1 MANTLDLIAK
11 HEGFS
16 SEAYWDHNQWSV
28 GYGSYAGSRDRNTPP
43 TINNISRAEGRQLL
57 AQQLPAYERSVGKYD
72 STYNWTDNER
82 AALTSFAYNIGSID
96 QLTANG
102 TRSREEIAA
111 KMLEYNKASGRELS
125 GLTSRRRDE
134 QALFLGDTPFN
145 GAPPA
150 YGGTGSSEAT
160 GGTDPG
166 PATPGAPT
174 PTNLASAESLS
185 DIVTSMENNGEW
197 WRNAL
202 DEYQNY
208 TYHLELFIVNQ
219 QDARDFLQSEAIN
232 IDSIISNSWPGSDI
246 QYITIAETGV
256 TTEFNI
262 QDLEIQSLGA
272 GSNSTSKLAGTATRL
287 SFSIVQVGNTSL
299 NDNLMNAA
307 LLSGYASIPDAKYFL
322 KVNFKGYDDNG
333 TVITSESQNLTKV
346 FPFVI
351 SNVNDVPSSTD
362 ARGTIT
368 TIDGTITQD
377 YATSRSIDMTQHNF
391 EFKIK
396 ETLDETLKEFFSAL
410 NENITENDFSTEKPD
425 ENQYVHT
432 YNYELDPDTMQ
443 LFGNS
448 PMNGDE
454 PNVGGAANNTVGTR
468 TGAVN
473 VSEQIGVVVPGLSII
488 DIIYDIC
495 IQSIDVRTELT
506 EERDTFT
513 KVISVLPT
521 ASPKPDGL
529 NPLIG
534 ETGHEVEYF
543 ITTKNHIVIQ
553 NNSDNVNKVTKSAQ
567 LVNEIFDNNQCKKIY
582 YYQYTGLNDQ
592 ILDFNISM
600 NRQLMKAYN
609 LPKDEA
615 YAQRFIDSNANIIED
630 LNPRAKARIQELQ
643 GQLSAMEVD
652 RSEANVNLEGIRS
665 EIENQSESIT
675 DSVVAGQRDALL
687 AAGVDPALAN
697 ATAEGLRDKPL
708 QAQLQAAQQYDPD
721 ILSETADARGAL
733 SGLTDSFNS
742 VSDTLNSLSDAANNA
757 QRQIDEV
764 TIQALGAQVA
774 QSTNQQ
780 INNISENFAGSVT
793 GIGNSN
799 QIIME
804 NLDDNMISTLTTQ
817 QLEDI
822 VEALMVNPVIF
833 KRGVLPYLTE
843 KSNVRIYTSSN
854 EVEVDLAKE
863 KFYEAINM
871 DISMQKLKMTI
882 KGDPYWIDTYFT
894 PKTAKEFYGTKN
906 ALDDYKNNPM
916 ALNGAN
922 YVVVTTN
929 KAAGV
934 DELDNTKIAH
944 LATMLY
950 AVRNVTSSF
959 SGGQFVQQLDM
970 IKVAVPD
977 SFNAVNPFMSTV
989 SVDNGE
995 EEVMSQSLEPANP
1008 GETVVPETTVVP
1020 IEELQNPNNLPIG
1033 AGNRAVEDENG
1044 NIGLQLDPD
1053 GAPNANLALQAIANN
1068 LLENDGIPT
1077 AEQSRQYNK
1086 VKSQVEYYCQQG
1098 NESSCLALRQTN
1110 DTVDKMIVQNIAGE
1124 PPYDNAQIVRDINES
1139 GIEVTPEGIA
1149 VIQESMKANG
1159 HETFNADD
1167 IEGITQ
1173 EEVDAFTQKV
1183 DDDAASFYIGPNGI
1197 VENPS
1202 DGVISADM
1210 VDISNGNNPY
1220 SSRASK
1226 VQSISDGSNGFRSVS
1241 AEIPADT
1248 LTPIEYEKAQQLQT
1262 ELRQRIQAKPLNEM
1276 TTEEYQE
1283 VKDLESGINGMVDA
1297 ATTGE
1302 RGEQNIQFREQRR
1315 DNEIAELEAQEA
1327 EVQADLDSWYW
1338 SKSGRTEDENKLAD
1352 IQKQLEQKRSEDY
1365 R

>member
-1 MANTLDLIAK
+1 
-11 HEGFS
+11 
-16 SEAYWDHNQWSV
+16 
-28 GYGSYAGSRDRNTPP
+28 
-43 TINNISRAEGRQLL
+43 
-57 AQQLPAYERSVGKYD
+57 
-72 STYNWTDNER
+72 
-82 AALTSFAYNIGSID
+82 
-96 QLTANG
+96 
-102 TRSREEIAA
+102 
-111 KMLEYNKASGRELS
+111 
-125 GLTSRRRDE
+125 
-134 QALFLGDTPFN
+134 
-145 GAPPA
+145 
-150 YGGTGSSEAT
+150 
-160 GGTDPG
+160 
-166 PATPGAPT
+166 
-174 PTNLASAESLS
+174 
-185 DIVTSMENNGEW
+185 
-197 WRNAL
+197 
-202 DEYQNY
+202 
-208 TYHLELFIVNQ
+208 
-219 QDARDFLQSEAIN
+219 
-232 IDSIISNSWPGSDI
+232 
-246 QYITIAETGV
+246 
-256 TTEFNI
+256 
-262 QDLEIQSLGA
+262 
-272 GSNSTSKLAGTATRL
+272 
-287 SFSIVQVGNTSL
+287 
-299 NDNLMNAA
+299 
-307 LLSGYASIPDAKYFL
+307 
-322 KVNFKGYDDNG
+322 
-333 TVITSESQNLTKV
+333 
-346 FPFVI
+346 
-351 SNVNDVPSSTD
+351 
-362 ARGTIT
+362 
-368 TIDGTITQD
+368 
-377 YATSRSIDMTQHNF
+377 
-391 EFKIK
+391 
-396 ETLDETLKEFFSAL
+396 
-410 NENITENDFSTEKPD
+410 
-425 ENQYVHT
+425 
-432 YNYELDPDTMQ
+432 
-443 LFGNS
+443 
-448 PMNGDE
+448 
-454 PNVGGAANNTVGTR
+454 
-468 TGAVN
+468 
-473 VSEQIGVVVPGLSII
+473 
-488 DIIYDIC
+488 
-495 IQSIDVRTELT
+495 
-506 EERDTFT
+506 
-513 KVISVLPT
+513 
-521 ASPKPDGL
+521 
-529 NPLIG
+529 
-534 ETGHEVEYF
+534 
-543 ITTKNHIVIQ
+543 
-553 NNSDNVNKVTKSAQ
+553 
-567 LVNEIFDNNQCKKIY
+567 
-582 YYQYTGLNDQ
+582 
-592 ILDFNISM
+592 
-600 NRQLMKAYN
+600 
-609 LPKDEA
+609 
-615 YAQRFIDSNANIIED
+615 
-630 LNPRAKARIQELQ
+630 
-643 GQLSAMEVD
+643 
-652 RSEANVNLEGIRS
+652 
-665 EIENQSESIT
+665 
-675 DSVVAGQRDALL
+675 
-687 AAGVDPALAN
+687 
-697 ATAEGLRDKPL
+697 
-708 QAQLQAAQQYDPD
+708 
-721 ILSETADARGAL
+721 
-733 SGLTDSFNS
+733 
-742 VSDTLNSLSDAANNA
+742 
-757 QRQIDEV
+757 
-764 TIQALGAQVA
+764 
-774 QSTNQQ
+774 
-780 INNISENFAGSVT
+780 
-793 GIGNSN
+793 
-799 QIIME
+799 ME

-882 KGDPYWIDTYFT
+882 KGDPYWIDTYMT
-894 PKTAKEFYGTKN
+894 PKTAKEFYGKQN